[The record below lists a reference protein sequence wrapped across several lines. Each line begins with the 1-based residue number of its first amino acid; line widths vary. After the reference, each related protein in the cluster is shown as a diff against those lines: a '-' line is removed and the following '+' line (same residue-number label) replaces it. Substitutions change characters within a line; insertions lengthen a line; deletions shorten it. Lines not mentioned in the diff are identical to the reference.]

1 MNDKR
6 GLWAVVPV
14 KRRTDAK
21 RRLMP
26 LLASDERAALAHAM
40 LQDVLSALTLS
51 RSLAGIVMMTGEP
64 SAAALARAVGVRVI
78 EDLDDA
84 GMVPA
89 LTKAGRQLAKEGRD
103 GMLIVPA
110 DVPLVTAADI
120 ETLAR
125 THQAAP
131 SVTLVPACGDGGT
144 NALCCSPPA
153 VMRLYFAEGDSFRK
167 HQDEARAKGIAPQIV
182 RLERIEQ
189 DIDRPDDV
197 AAFMQRPSAT
207 RSYAYLTQI
216 GIAQRLHDMQLDACT
231 NSPAKGTA

>member
-26 LLASDERAALAHAM
+26 LLASHERAALAHAM
-40 LQDVLSALTLS
+40 LEDVLSAVTRTS
-51 RSLAGIVMMTGEP
+51 SLAGIIMITGEP
-64 SAAALARAVGVRVI
+64 SAAALAQSAGVRVI
-78 EDLDDA
+78 EDLEDA

-89 LTKAGRQLAKEGRD
+89 LTKAGRQLASEGRD

-125 THQAAP
+125 THRAAP
-131 SVTLVPACGDGGT
+131 SVTLVPAYGDGGT

-153 VMRLYFAEGDSFRK
+153 VIRLHFAEGDSFRK
-167 HQDEARAKGIAPQIV
+167 HQDEAKAKGIAPQIV
-182 RLERIEQ
+182 HLERIEQ

-207 RSYAYLTQI
+207 RSYAYLTDI
-216 GIAQRLHDMQLDACT
+216 GIAQRLHNMQLDAHK
-231 NSPAKGTA
+231 NSLAK